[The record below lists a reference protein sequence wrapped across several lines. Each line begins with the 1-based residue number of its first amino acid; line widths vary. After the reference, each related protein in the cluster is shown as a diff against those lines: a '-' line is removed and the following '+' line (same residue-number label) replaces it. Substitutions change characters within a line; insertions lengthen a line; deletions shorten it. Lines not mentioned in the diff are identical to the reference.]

1 MSQSNDRLYFLIR
14 VLAIAC
20 VVVCSYLIGA
30 HCGKKSLLQDIDE
43 KVDTIYVHDTITQ
56 YEPILEERVV
66 VRKEYIPVVHQDTI
80 WRQETLFIALDREQV
95 IWQDSLSRVYASGIN
110 TQVDSVLHFIQER
123 VITREIVV
131 PKVRK
136 TRWGIGVQVGYGV
149 QFGQQVT
156 TSPYIGMGVS
166 YNLLS
171 F

>member
-1 MSQSNDRLYFLIR
+1 MSQSNDRLNFLIR

-20 VVVCSYLIGA
+20 AVVCSFLMGA
-30 HCGKKSLLQDIDE
+30 LCSRKSLLKSIEE

-56 YEPILEERVV
+56 YEPIIEEREVIH
-66 VRKEYIPVVHQDTI
+66 KEYIPVVHQDTI
-80 WRQETLFIALDREQV
+80 WRQDTLFIALDREQV

-110 TQVDSVLHFIQER
+110 TQVDSVQHYIQER
-123 VITREIVV
+123 VITREVVV

-156 TSPYIGMGVS
+156 TSPYIGVGVS